1 MKKELE
7 YSLEKLESALIKLKQ
22 GTQDAKDELE
32 EDGAIQRFEFT
43 FELFWK
49 ALKMFLRYKG
59 IEART
64 PRDVFKEAFKLEW
77 LADEK
82 LFLDM
87 LEDRNKTSHVYE
99 KETSREI
106 FVRIK
111 DNYVF
116 AVEEVLEKMKD
127 KGSEFSV

>member
-1 MKKELE
+1 MKEELK
-7 YSLEKLESALIKLKQ
+7 YSLEKLENALIRLKQ
-22 GTQDAKDELE
+22 GAREAEDELR
-32 EDGAIQRFEFT
+32 EDGVIQRFEFT

-49 ALKMFLRYKG
+49 TLKIFLQYKG

-106 FVRIK
+106 FKRIR
-111 DNYVF
+111 DNYILM
-116 AVEEVLEKMKD
+116 VEAVLEKMKSKD
-127 KGSEFSV
+127 PEFSA